1 MELLRGG
8 ASRLRALATECMP
21 FELPLEASRPW
32 LYEWLDSRVVALKN
46 YKVAVVAKSR
56 KDLLLL
62 ALIGTDKNLP
72 VFASADCLKSVVIDG
87 EAASGSW
94 RAPASFLVRRNR
106 IQTRRLDLL
115 SASSQLAIAF
125 VYGNHKE
132 ELLYFGNRS
141 KSSLRYP
148 ARTTSPGKHLK
159 SRFKDAEAGREVS
172 IETRGR
178 ILGTYNSY
186 FAYERYAFIGEFYD
200 SRRWHALEGH
210 WRFLRRLDVSNCF
223 GSIYTHS
230 FGWATSTDAHSK
242 AHLGPLN
249 KFTSSDVG
257 RIFDKVMQSSNW
269 GETHGVCVGPESSRV
284 FAEVIFQKI
293 DLDIERQLRAVRL
306 TSRDYEILRYVDDYF
321 VFVHNLSDLDKI
333 ELVINDVL
341 TRTGF
346 TLNSSKTRNYTTP
359 FTTIISQKKASLK
372 VFLKLALPLE
382 GDLPRYD
389 MRDIGVQLRSTMIA
403 SDNDAH
409 AIGAALTQVERQ
421 LRRFMKRRASKC
433 GDFEQAQEL
442 MSYVWGFAHSML
454 YQYLSNPSVSSS
466 MKMVRTLRDVRRAS
480 ALCTK
485 LSQRS
490 RRMLDYDS
498 SESLHFA
505 ISRAIRRL
513 SGVSNS
519 EIEICHFL
527 SLASASGLTIAAGSR
542 VFFDLCQSLRG
553 HLASHQSPRSNQA
566 GIFLL
571 LSTMKYFLPEGR
583 SNADES
589 AALMVLCR
597 QFADLLFD
605 SQYLP
610 TGKIVSHAAQ
620 ELLFLALLECP
631 FIGTDEKF
639 GLLCKPWV
647 LNLICSHFSLQG
659 DDPRKSARRFL
670 KRCVEDERY
679 GARASS
685 AGSILST
692 FVWSDED
699 FDDLLYE
706 KEPQFIY

>member
-32 LYEWLDSRVVALKN
+32 LYQWLDTRVVALKN

-62 ALIGTDKNLP
+62 ALIGTDSKLP
-72 VFASADCLKSVVIDG
+72 VFASTDCLKSIVIDG

-141 KSSLRYP
+141 RSSLRHP
-148 ARTTSPGKHLK
+148 ARTTSPGKHLE
-159 SRFKDAEAGREVS
+159 SRFKDAKAVREVS
-172 IETRGR
+172 IETRSR
-178 ILGTYNSY
+178 MLGTYNS
-186 FAYERYAFIGEFYD
+186 FFVYERYAFIGEFYD

-223 GSIYTHS
+223 GSVYTHS

-242 AHLGPLN
+242 AHLGQLGR
-249 KFTSSDVG
+249 FASTDVG

-269 GETHGVCVGPESSRV
+269 GETHGVCVGPESSRI
-284 FAEVIFQKI
+284 FAEIIFQKI
-293 DLDIERQLRAVRL
+293 DLDIDRQLRAINL
-306 TSRDYEILRYVDDYF
+306 TSSDYEILRYVDDYF
-321 VFVHNLSDLDKI
+321 VFVHDLSNLDKI
-333 ELVINDVL
+333 EVVVNDVL
-341 TRTGF
+341 TQSGF
-346 TLNSSKTRNYTTP
+346 TLNSSKTKDYSTP
-359 FTTIISQKKASLK
+359 FTTVISEKKASLK
-372 VFLKLALPLE
+372 VFLKLALPFE
-382 GDLPRYD
+382 GDLPGYD
-389 MRDIGVQLRSTMIA
+389 MREIGVQLRSTMIN

-409 AIGAALTQVERQ
+409 AIGAALTQVERR
-421 LRRFMKRRASKC
+421 LRRFIKRRASKC
-433 GDFEQAQEL
+433 GDFEQAQDL

-454 YQYLSNPSVSSS
+454 YQYLANPSVSSS

-480 ALCTK
+480 TLCTK

-490 RRMLDYDS
+490 RNMLEFES

-505 ISRAIRRL
+505 ISRAVRRL
-513 SGVSNS
+513 STVANS

-527 SLASASGLTIAAGSR
+527 SLASASGLTMAAGDR
-542 VFFDLCQSLRG
+542 ILFDLCQSLRA

-571 LSTMKYFLPEGR
+571 LSTMKYFLADGR
-583 SNADES
+583 SNAVES
-589 AALMVLCR
+589 ATLKALCS
-597 QFADLLFD
+597 QFANLLLD

-610 TGKIVSHAAQ
+610 AGKIVSHASQ

-631 FIGTDEKF
+631 FIGAEEKF
-639 GLLCKPWV
+639 SLLCKPWV
-647 LNLICSHFSLQG
+647 LNLICDRFSLQG
-659 DDPRKSARRFL
+659 NDPCKSARRFL

-679 GARASS
+679 GAGISS
-685 AGSILST
+685 AVSALSV
-692 FVWSDED
+692 FVWSDDD

-706 KEPQFIY
+706 KEPQFVY